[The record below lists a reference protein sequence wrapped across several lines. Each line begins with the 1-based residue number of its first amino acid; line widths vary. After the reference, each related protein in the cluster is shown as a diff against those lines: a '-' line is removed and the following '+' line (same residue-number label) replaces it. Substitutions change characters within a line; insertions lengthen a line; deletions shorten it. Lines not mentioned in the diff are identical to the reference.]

1 MKLIVNADDFGYS
14 PGQNQGI
21 IKAHAEGIVTST
33 TCLANA
39 PYLENAL
46 SLAKNHPDLGIGV
59 HLVLDM
65 GTPILPREMIPSLVA
80 PDGSFKKF
88 PEDKPLNL
96 IQHEVYLEW
105 CAQVEKIIA
114 SGISPTHL
122 DGHHHLHLHPDL
134 FEVTLSIA
142 KKYNLPIRYFP
153 CFDELKERKLMAEQK
168 VKAFR
173 GLTDFYK
180 ETVSAEY
187 FYRFKENH
195 ALIKDE
201 VLELM
206 CHPAYIDDIIY
217 SKSSYNIHRIQ
228 ELIILTSREVSDSL
242 FSQGI
247 TLGNVRDFLG

>member
-14 PGQNQGI
+14 PGQNFGI
-21 IKAHAEGIVTST
+21 IKAHAEGIVTSA

-39 PYLENAL
+39 PYLFNAL
-46 SLAKNHPDLGIGV
+46 SLAKNYPNLGIGV

-65 GTPILPREMIPSLVA
+65 GSPILPKKLVPSLVG

-88 PEDKPLNL
+88 PEDKPLELN
-96 IQHEVYLEW
+96 QYEVYLEW
-105 CAQVEKIIA
+105 CAQVEKVMA
-114 SGISPTHL
+114 AGISPTHL

-134 FEVTLSIA
+134 FEVTISIA
-142 KKYNLPIRYFP
+142 KKYHLPIRYFP
-153 CFDELKERKLMAEQK
+153 YFNESKERKLMAEQE

-187 FYRFKENH
+187 FYHFRENH
-195 ALIKDE
+195 QLIKDE

-217 SKSSYNIHRIQ
+217 TKSSYNIHRVQ
-228 ELIILTSREVSDSL
+228 ELIILTSGEVKDSL
-242 FSQGI
+242 ISQGI
-247 TLGNVRDFLG
+247 TLGNVRDFL